1 MSVINTNIAATMTAN
16 SMRENQRT
24 MENTME
30 RLATGKRIN
39 SASDDAAGLAIET
52 RMDSQIRG
60 LSQASR
66 NANDG
71 ISLLQTADG
80 AASEMNDML
89 QRMRELSVQAQNGT
103 VGTQDVSNLNQEFAA
118 LATEIDRIANDTT
131 FNNINILSSSQQ
143 INITVGADEAD
154 VIAVNLVDFNLGA
167 GRGGSSAAVA
177 QVYEFGTVEDDAEA
191 LALTGTAT
199 FTVANGGTK
208 SVVLD
213 MDSDNM
219 KTVGQ
224 MVTAIN
230 NNANFG
236 AGVAGSYT
244 AGQNESG
251 GLIMTANAAGA
262 TFSTLGGLAKTSATA
277 GTDAVL
283 SNAKAATFSIGIVN
297 NAGATALADGATMTL
312 TSGSKSVTI
321 TGASSGA
328 SKTDTVAEMV
338 ALINDDVNFGAG
350 VAGSYTASL
359 VGGTGTDTAIVMTAN
374 EVGTSTA
381 DLTLATASLGAG
393 TVPALVT
400 IQAADDGAGT
410 PMGADLSN
418 FAKTTVTDSVGTAGV
433 LAKIDNAIE
442 GIATARASFGA
453 TINRLEYT
461 VDNLNTTILN
471 TKAAKSQIVDADYA
485 AETTE
490 LARTQII
497 SQASTAMLSQANQ
510 QAQSVLALL
519 K

>member
-1 MSVINTNIAATMTAN
+1 MTVINTNIAATMTAN
-16 SMRENQRT
+16 SMRENQRS
-24 MENTME
+24 MESTME

-80 AASEMNDML
+80 AASEMSDML

-103 VGTQDVSNLNQEFAA
+103 VGTQDISNLNQEFAA

-177 QVYEFGTVEDDAEA
+177 QVYEFATVEDDAEA

-199 FTVANGGTK
+199 FTVANGGDK

-262 TFSTLGGLAKTSATA
+262 TFSTLSGLAKTSATA

-283 SNAKAATFSIGIVN
+283 SNAKAATFSIGIAN
-297 NAGATALADGATMTL
+297 DAAATALVDGKTFTL
-312 TSGSKSVTI
+312 TSGSKAVTI
-321 TGASSGA
+321 TGASAGA

-374 EVGTSTA
+374 DTGTSTA
-381 DLTLATASLGAG
+381 DLTFSTNADAG
-393 TVPALVT
+393 TIPALVT
-400 IQAADDGAGT
+400 LQAADDGAGT

-442 GIATARASFGA
+442 GIATARANFGA

-471 TKAAKSQIVDADYA
+471 TQAAKSQIVDADYA

>member
-1 MSVINTNIAATMTAN
+1 MTVINTNIAATMTAN
-16 SMRENQRT
+16 SMRENQRS
-24 MENTME
+24 MESTME

-80 AASEMNDML
+80 AASEMSDML

-103 VGTQDVSNLNQEFAA
+103 VGTQDISNLNQEFAA

-154 VIAVNLVDFNLGA
+154 VIAVDLVDFNLGA
-167 GRGGSSAAVA
+167 GRSGTAAAVA
-177 QVYEFGTVEDDAEA
+177 QVYKFGGVEDDGEAET
-191 LALTGTAT
+191 LSGIVKFTYDSNKIAT
-199 FTVANGGTK
+199 LN
-208 SVVLD
+208 

-219 KTVGQ
+219 KTVDQ
-224 MVTAIN
+224 MVAAIN
-230 NNANFG
+230 NDADFG
-236 AGVAGSYT
+236 AGVAAGYT
-244 AGQNESG
+244 ASKNDSG
-251 GLIMTANAAGA
+251 ALIMTANTAGA
-262 TFSTLGGLAKTSATA
+262 SFDALSGTGVTPATATA
-277 GTDAVL
+277 GTDAEVL
-283 SNAKAATFSIGIVN
+283 SAKAAIFSVGI
-297 NAGATALADGATMTL
+297 
-312 TSGSKSVTI
+312 
-321 TGASSGA
+321 
-328 SKTDTVAEMV
+328 KTDGEANSLVAGKQ
-338 ALINDDVNFGAG
+338 LILTYGAG
-350 VAGSYTASL
+350 KTVTVTGHDTDITTMAHVVTAINNDGDFDIGAGSYKASIDATHGVILTAHTL
-359 VGGTGTDTAIVMTAN
+359 
-374 EVGTSTA
+374 GTSTA
-381 DLTLATASLGAG
+381 DLVVTTDATTGTIPVGA
-393 TVPALVT
+393 TV
-400 IQAADDGAGT
+400 QAADDGAGLAGT
-410 PMGADLSN
+410 PMRADLSN
-418 FAKTTVTDSVGTAGV
+418 FAKTNVTDSVGTAGV

-442 GIATARASFGA
+442 GIATARANFGA

-471 TKAAKSQIVDADYA
+471 TQAAKSQIVDADYA

-510 QAQSVLALL
+510 AAQSVLALL

>member
-1 MSVINTNIAATMTAN
+1 
-16 SMRENQRT
+16 
-24 MENTME
+24 
-30 RLATGKRIN
+30 
-39 SASDDAAGLAIET
+39 
-52 RMDSQIRG
+52 
-60 LSQASR
+60 
-66 NANDG
+66 
-71 ISLLQTADG
+71 
-80 AASEMNDML
+80 
-89 QRMRELSVQAQNGT
+89 
-103 VGTQDVSNLNQEFAA
+103 
-118 LATEIDRIANDTT
+118 
-131 FNNINILSSSQQ
+131 
-143 INITVGADEAD
+143 
-154 VIAVNLVDFNLGA
+154 
-167 GRGGSSAAVA
+167 
-177 QVYEFGTVEDDAEA
+177 
-191 LALTGTAT
+191 
-199 FTVANGGTK
+199 
-208 SVVLD
+208 

-262 TFSTLGGLAKTSATA
+262 TFSTLSGLAKTSATA

-283 SNAKAATFSIGIVN
+283 SNAKAATFGIGIAN
-297 NAGATALADGATMTL
+297 DAAATALADGKTFTL
-312 TSGSKSVTI
+312 TSGSKAVTI

-381 DLTLATASLGAG
+381 DLVFTTDAVAGGGA
-393 TVPALVT
+393 TVPILTT

-442 GIATARASFGA
+442 GIATARANFGA

-471 TKAAKSQIVDADYA
+471 TQAAKSQIVDADYA

>member
-24 MENTME
+24 MESTME

-80 AASEMNDML
+80 AAAEMSDML

-103 VGTQDVSNLNQEFAA
+103 VGTQDISNLNQEFAA
-118 LATEIDRIANDTT
+118 LATEIDRVANNTT
-131 FNNINILSSSQQ
+131 FNNINIMSSTQS
-143 INITVGADEAD
+143 INIAVGTGEAD
-154 VIAVNLVDFNLGA
+154 VVAVNLVDFNLGA
-167 GRGGSSAAVA
+167 GQGGVTAAVA
-177 QVYEFGTVEDDAEA
+177 EVNVYGTVESDSDA
-191 LALTGTAT
+191 LGLTGTAT
-199 FTVANGGTK
+199 FTVANGGAK

-219 KTVGQ
+219 KTVDQ

-244 AGQNESG
+244 ASKNESG
-251 GLIMTANAAGA
+251 GLVMTANTAGA
-262 TFSTLGGLAKTSATA
+262 TPSALSGLAKTTATA
-277 GTDAVL
+277 GADAVL
-283 SNAKAATFSIGIVN
+283 SNAKAGIFGIGIADN
-297 NAGATALADGATMTL
+297 TAADGLADTKTITL
-312 TSGSKSVTI
+312 TVGSKSVVI
-321 TGASSGA
+321 TGAGA
-328 SKTDTVAEMV
+328 ATNTSLKIVN
-338 ALINDDVNFGAG
+338 LINDDADFGAG
-350 VAGSYTASL
+350 VSGGYTASL
-359 VGGTGTDTAIVMTAN
+359 ASGADSAIVMTAN
-374 EVGTSTA
+374 DTGTSTGELVVTTTA
-381 DLTLATASLGAG
+381 ATGTIATLTTL
-393 TVPALVT
+393 
-400 IQAADDGAGT
+400 QAADNGAGT

-418 FAKTTVTDSVGTAGV
+418 FAKSTVTDSVGTAGV

-442 GIATARASFGA
+442 GIATARANFGA

-471 TKAAKSQIVDADYA
+471 TQAAKSQIVDADYA

-497 SQASTAMLSQANQ
+497 SQAATAMLSQANQ

>member
-1 MSVINTNIAATMTAN
+1 MTVINTNIAATMTAN
-16 SMRENQRT
+16 SMRENQRS
-24 MENTME
+24 MESTME

-80 AASEMNDML
+80 AASEMSDML

-103 VGTQDVSNLNQEFAA
+103 VGTQDISNLNQEFAA

-167 GRGGSSAAVA
+167 GRSGTAAAVA
-177 QVYEFGTVEDDAEA
+177 QVYKFGSVEDDGEA
-191 LALTGTAT
+191 NSLAGTAE
-199 FTVANGGTK
+199 FTYDT
-208 SVVLD
+208 D
-213 MDSDNM
+213 
-219 KTVGQ
+219 KTVILNMASVNMTTVDQ
-224 MVTAIN
+224 MVAAIN
-230 NNANFG
+230 NDADFG
-236 AGVAGSYT
+236 AGVAAGYT
-244 AGQNESG
+244 AGKSESG
-251 GLIMTANAAGA
+251 GLIMTANTAGA
-262 TFSTLGGLAKTSATA
+262 TFNALSGLSSATVTA
-277 GTDAVL
+277 GADPVRT
-283 SNAKAATFSIGIVN
+283 NAKAAIFDIGIANNTAAAAMTAGQTFTLSYGAGKDVVITAGDATTETTTKVVN
-297 NAGATALADGATMTL
+297 
-312 TSGSKSVTI
+312 
-321 TGASSGA
+321 
-328 SKTDTVAEMV
+328 
-338 ALINDDVNFGAG
+338 LINDDANFGAD
-350 VAGSYTASL
+350 VAGGYTASL
-359 VGGTGTDTAIVMTAN
+359 DGTAVILTANDTGTSIGN
-374 EVGTSTA
+374 
-381 DLTLATASLGAG
+381 LTLTTAMDDTIPRVATMQAG
-393 TVPALVT
+393 
-400 IQAADDGAGT
+400 DDGVGLDGT

-418 FAKTTVTDSVGTAGV
+418 FADSAVTDSVGTAGV

-442 GIATARASFGA
+442 GIATARANFGA

-471 TKAAKSQIVDADYA
+471 TQAAKSQIVDADYA